1 MAMIFVNKDIS
12 IPEGELEFSFVKA
25 SGSGGQK
32 VNKTNSQV
40 QLRWN
45 LLQSSCLDDKIKSLL
60 INKLTAKLTNTGDL
74 IISSEQARSQHM
86 NKQNCIDKF
95 IKCLQEAAHVPK
107 ARKKTKPTKGSK
119 ERRLKNKK
127 MKSETKKLRQKKPD
141 Y

>member
-1 MAMIFVNKDIS
+1 MVFINKDIQ
-12 IPEGELEFSFVKA
+12 IPENELEFSFVKA

-45 LLQSSCLDDKIKSLL
+45 LFQSPSINDKVKSLL
-60 INKLTAKLTNTGDL
+60 IDKLSSKLTNTGEL
-74 IISSEQARSQHM
+74 IIASEQARSQHM
-86 NKQNCIDKF
+86 NKQNCIDKL
-95 IKCLQEAAHVPK
+95 IQCLKEASHVPK

-119 ERRLKNKK
+119 ERRLKDKK
-127 MKSETKKLRQKKPD
+127 RKSETKKLRQKKPD